1 MVRGLP
7 AALIVFERPWRVA
20 TTRFTAGACIAT
32 LYGVATTERFAAV
45 ACEPF
50 RCNPCGLTFKR
61 TLHPQGDPSG
71 RREVSGFRLTVARR
85 RRIVSLSLRA
95 HRSQRTVFP
104 STKSAVNVICGTAP
118 QGWGEREKQQVTQS
132 RTKSSREAAR
142 GRASPLSG
150 EPGTRV
156 RAIRADRWRP
166 EGQRASNG
174 RRASRGSD
182 RHTRRPDSIH
192 G

>member
-1 MVRGLP
+1 MAQSLP
-7 AALIVFERPWRVA
+7 AAAPLVVPVSLPVPGRDD
-20 TTRFTAGACIAT
+20 
-32 LYGVATTERFAAV
+32 ERFAAV

-50 RCNPCGLTFKR
+50 RVEALAGSTLMR
-61 TLHPQGDPSG
+61 TLRPQVRLLTSRGD
-71 RREVSGFRLTVARR
+71 VSSFRLTVARR
-85 RRIVSLSLRA
+85 RRIFRCDSEKNG
-95 HRSQRTVFP
+95 SQRTVFP

-118 QGWGEREKQQVTQS
+118 QGWGEREKQQVTES
-132 RTKSSREAAR
+132 RTKSSRGAAR

-182 RHTRRPDSIH
+182 RHIRRRDSIH

>member
-1 MVRGLP
+1 MAQSLP
-7 AALIVFERPWRVA
+7 AAAPFVVPVSRPVPGRDNER
-20 TTRFTAGACIAT
+20 
-32 LYGVATTERFAAV
+32 LAAV

-50 RCNPCGLTFKR
+50 QVEPYRVDFQAHSTSSSATFAESR
-61 TLHPQGDPSG
+61 G
-71 RREVSGFRLTVARR
+71 RERLPPYSRAAATDFSSR
-85 RRIVSLSLRA
+85 LRKK

-118 QGWGEREKQQVTQS
+118 QGLGERQKQQVIKS
-132 RTKSSREAAR
+132 RTKSSRGAAR

-182 RHTRRPDSIH
+182 RHTRRRDSIH